1 MLKKHAIM
9 TSLIVLE
16 FILIKYAIPNLI
28 IIPYYIYPAVESAE
42 LLVIFFLDGILV
54 EFIFTSLVM
63 VILYYP
69 LILFTYS
76 LFQQQ
81 SLSFFFLLDLLTF
94 SSTYFISALFI
105 GFIGWFIRRNISDT
119 WFEQLSLFGYKFKPK
134 IALIGFT
141 LVIALYFFL
150 FYGNLPLIAGSMLNV
165 IGISLFGDYYDLPL
179 VLLSWFAT
187 PYSLTP
193 RGEISKQGICLGN
206 IVGILSK
213 SSIIDSSVI
222 RVNSSRKY
230 KWSGIKANYCID
242 FSKTKNYNIIVVGTS
257 GSGKSNF
264 AKLLASKLSVNFLVF
279 DLHGE
284 YYLNEVKRVDVSQI
298 SVNPLSLFNRN
309 PKERALE
316 IAYMLKSLFNLGNIQ
331 AIELTNLIVE
341 AYAEKGLDPDDPST
355 WSQNPPTFRDVLL
368 LLERHKKNALSA
380 QEINKYQSLEPYLQ
394 YLSSTVFQSNSI
406 NFEELLNSSYILDF
420 SSVPTNEVKY
430 IIMETILKSIQSL
443 MYSRKSSKIENLV
456 IIDEA
461 PFLLSKE
468 SGKQLIERLLA
479 EGRKFGFGFL
489 LISQS
494 VDYLKDVIPNAGLF
508 YAFNIVEPGELEYIS
523 KFFGGSDLDM
533 YYTLYE
539 TFPKLPRG
547 VFVTRDLLG
556 RFIYLVQFYEG
567 DVHV

>member
-1 MLKKHAIM
+1 M

-16 FILIKYAIPNLI
+16 FILIKYVIPNLI
-28 IIPYYIYPAVESAE
+28 VIPYYIYPAVESAE

-63 VILYYP
+63 IILYYP

-206 IVGILSK
+206 VVGILSK

>member
-16 FILIKYAIPNLI
+16 FILIKYVIPNLI

-284 YYLNEVKRVDVSQI
+284 YYLNEVKRVDVSRI

-368 LLERHKKNALSA
+368 LLERHKKNALST

-461 PFLLSKE
+461 PFLLNKE

>member
-28 IIPYYIYPAVESAE
+28 VIPYYIYPAVESAE

-105 GFIGWFIRRNISDT
+105 GFIGWFIRRNMSDT

-179 VLLSWFAT
+179 ILLSWFAT

-213 SSIIDSSVI
+213 SGIIDSSVI

-494 VDYLKDVIPNAGLF
+494 VDYLKEVIPNAGLF

>member
-16 FILIKYAIPNLI
+16 FILIKYVIPNLI

-105 GFIGWFIRRNISDT
+105 GFIGWFIRRNMSDT

>member
-1 MLKKHAIM
+1 M

-16 FILIKYAIPNLI
+16 FILIKYVIPNLI

-284 YYLNEVKRVDVSQI
+284 YYLNEVKRVDVSRI

-368 LLERHKKNALSA
+368 LLERHKKNALST

-461 PFLLSKE
+461 PFLLNKE

>member
-16 FILIKYAIPNLI
+16 FILIKYVIPNLI

-54 EFIFTSLVM
+54 EFIFTSLVT

-81 SLSFFFLLDLLTF
+81 SISFFFLLDLLTF
-94 SSTYFISALFI
+94 SSIYFISALFI
-105 GFIGWFIRRNISDT
+105 GFIGWFIRRNMSDT
-119 WFEQLSLFGYKFKPK
+119 WFEQLSIFGYKFKPK

-230 KWSGIKANYCID
+230 KWSGVKANYCID

-468 SGKQLIERLLA
+468 SSKQLIERLLA

-547 VFVTRDLLG
+547 IFVTRDLLG

-567 DVHV
+567 DVHD

>member
-16 FILIKYAIPNLI
+16 FILIKYVIPNLI
-28 IIPYYIYPAVESAE
+28 VIPYYIYPAVESAE

-165 IGISLFGDYYDLPL
+165 IGISFFGDYYDLPL

>member
-28 IIPYYIYPAVESAE
+28 VIPYYIYPAVESAE

-105 GFIGWFIRRNISDT
+105 GFIGWFIRRNMSDT

-179 VLLSWFAT
+179 ILLSWFAT

-193 RGEISKQGICLGN
+193 RGEISKQGICIGN

-213 SSIIDSSVI
+213 SGIIDSSVI

-494 VDYLKDVIPNAGLF
+494 VDYLKEVIPNAGLF

>member
-1 MLKKHAIM
+1 M
-9 TSLIVLE
+9 TSSIVLE

-28 IIPYYIYPAVESAE
+28 VIPYYIYPAVESAE

-105 GFIGWFIRRNISDT
+105 GFIGWFIRRNMSDT

-179 VLLSWFAT
+179 ILLSWFAT

-213 SSIIDSSVI
+213 SGIIDSSVI

>member
-9 TSLIVLE
+9 TSLIVFE
-16 FILIKYAIPNLI
+16 FILIKYVIPNLI

-81 SLSFFFLLDLLTF
+81 SISFFFLLDLLTF
-94 SSTYFISALFI
+94 SSIYFISALFI
-105 GFIGWFIRRNISDT
+105 GFIGWFIRRNMSDT

-230 KWSGIKANYCID
+230 KWSGIKTNYCID

-284 YYLNEVKRVDVSQI
+284 YYLNEVKRVDVSRI

>member
-16 FILIKYAIPNLI
+16 FILVKYVIPNLI

-42 LLVIFFLDGILV
+42 LLVIFFLNGILV

-141 LVIALYFFL
+141 LVIVLYFFL

-368 LLERHKKNALSA
+368 LLERHRKNALSA

-494 VDYLKDVIPNAGLF
+494 VDYLKEVIPNAGLF

>member
-9 TSLIVLE
+9 TSSIVLE

-28 IIPYYIYPAVESAE
+28 VIPYYIYPAVESAE

-105 GFIGWFIRRNISDT
+105 GFIGWFIRRNMSDT

-179 VLLSWFAT
+179 ILLSWFAT

-213 SSIIDSSVI
+213 SGIIDSSVI

>member
-105 GFIGWFIRRNISDT
+105 GFIGWFIRRNMSDT

-394 YLSSTVFQSNSI
+394 YLSSTVFQSNSV

-556 RFIYLVQFYEG
+556 RFIYLVQFFEG

>member
-9 TSLIVLE
+9 TFLIVLE
-16 FILIKYAIPNLI
+16 FILIKYVIPNLI

-119 WFEQLSLFGYKFKPK
+119 WFEQLSFFGYKFKPK

>member
-1 MLKKHAIM
+1 M

-16 FILIKYAIPNLI
+16 FILIKYVIPNLI

-42 LLVIFFLDGILV
+42 LLVIFFLNGILV

-105 GFIGWFIRRNISDT
+105 GFIGWFIRRNMSDT

-213 SSIIDSSVI
+213 SGIIDSSVI

>member
-28 IIPYYIYPAVESAE
+28 TIPYYIYPAVESAE

-105 GFIGWFIRRNISDT
+105 GFIGWFIRRNMSDT

>member
-105 GFIGWFIRRNISDT
+105 GFIGWFIRRNMSDT

-222 RVNSSRKY
+222 SVNSSRKY

>member
-94 SSTYFISALFI
+94 SFTYFISALFI
-105 GFIGWFIRRNISDT
+105 GFIGWFIRRNMSDT

-213 SSIIDSSVI
+213 SGIIDSSVI

>member
-1 MLKKHAIM
+1 M

-16 FILIKYAIPNLI
+16 FILVKYVIPNLI

-42 LLVIFFLDGILV
+42 LLVIFFLNGILV

-141 LVIALYFFL
+141 LVIVLYFFL

-368 LLERHKKNALSA
+368 LLERHRKNALSA

-494 VDYLKDVIPNAGLF
+494 VDYLKEVIPNAGLF

>member
-1 MLKKHAIM
+1 M

-28 IIPYYIYPAVESAE
+28 VIPYYIYPAVESAE

-105 GFIGWFIRRNISDT
+105 GFIGWFIRRNMSDT

-179 VLLSWFAT
+179 ILLSWFAT

-213 SSIIDSSVI
+213 SGIIDSSVI

-494 VDYLKDVIPNAGLF
+494 VDYLKEVIPNAGLF

>member
-1 MLKKHAIM
+1 M

-28 IIPYYIYPAVESAE
+28 VIPYYIYPAVESAE
-42 LLVIFFLDGILV
+42 LLVIFFLNGILV

-105 GFIGWFIRRNISDT
+105 GFIGWFIRRNMSDT

-179 VLLSWFAT
+179 ILLSWFAT

-213 SSIIDSSVI
+213 SGIIDSSVI

>member
-28 IIPYYIYPAVESAE
+28 VIPYYIYPAVESAE

-141 LVIALYFFL
+141 LVIALHFFL

-406 NFEELLNSSYILDF
+406 NFEELFNSSYILDF

>member
-28 IIPYYIYPAVESAE
+28 VIPYYIYPAVESAE

-105 GFIGWFIRRNISDT
+105 GFIGWFIRRNMSDT

-213 SSIIDSSVI
+213 SGIIDSSVI

>member
-1 MLKKHAIM
+1 M

-16 FILIKYAIPNLI
+16 FILIKYVIPNLI

-42 LLVIFFLDGILV
+42 LLVIFFLNGILV

-94 SSTYFISALFI
+94 SSTYFISALFT
-105 GFIGWFIRRNISDT
+105 GFIGWFIRRNMSDT

-213 SSIIDSSVI
+213 SGIIDSSVI

-394 YLSSTVFQSNSI
+394 YLSSTVFQSNII

-508 YAFNIVEPGELEYIS
+508 YAFDIVEPGELEYIS

-539 TFPKLPRG
+539 TLPKLPRG

>member
-1 MLKKHAIM
+1 M

-28 IIPYYIYPAVESAE
+28 VIPYYIYPAVESAE

-105 GFIGWFIRRNISDT
+105 GFIGWFIRRNMSDT

-179 VLLSWFAT
+179 ILLSWFAT

-213 SSIIDSSVI
+213 SGIIDSSVI

>member
-9 TSLIVLE
+9 TSLIVFE
-16 FILIKYAIPNLI
+16 FILIKYVIPNLI

-81 SLSFFFLLDLLTF
+81 SISFFFLLDLLTF
-94 SSTYFISALFI
+94 SSIYFISALFI
-105 GFIGWFIRRNISDT
+105 GFIGWFIRRNMSDT

-230 KWSGIKANYCID
+230 KWSGIKTNYCID

-284 YYLNEVKRVDVSQI
+284 YYLNEVKRVNVSRI

-368 LLERHKKNALSA
+368 LLERHKKNALST

-443 MYSRKSSKIENLV
+443 MYSRKSSKIEKLV

>member
-28 IIPYYIYPAVESAE
+28 VIPYYIYPAVESAE
-42 LLVIFFLDGILV
+42 LLVIFFLNGILV

-105 GFIGWFIRRNISDT
+105 GFIGWFIRRNMSDT

-179 VLLSWFAT
+179 ILLSWFAT

-213 SSIIDSSVI
+213 SGIIDSSVI

>member
-9 TSLIVLE
+9 TSLIVFE
-16 FILIKYAIPNLI
+16 FILIKYVIPNLI

-81 SLSFFFLLDLLTF
+81 SISFFFLLDLLTF
-94 SSTYFISALFI
+94 SSIYFISALFI
-105 GFIGWFIRRNISDT
+105 GFIGWFIRRNMSDT

-230 KWSGIKANYCID
+230 KWSGIKTNYCID

-284 YYLNEVKRVDVSQI
+284 YYLNEVKRVDVSRI

-368 LLERHKKNALSA
+368 LLERHKKNALST

>member
-105 GFIGWFIRRNISDT
+105 GFIGWFIRRNMSDT

>member
-16 FILIKYAIPNLI
+16 FILIKYVIPNLI

-105 GFIGWFIRRNISDT
+105 GFIGWFIRRNMSDT

-420 SSVPTNEVKY
+420 SSVTTNEVKY

>member
-9 TSLIVLE
+9 TSLIVFE
-16 FILIKYAIPNLI
+16 FILIKYVIPNLI

-81 SLSFFFLLDLLTF
+81 SISFFFLLDLLTF
-94 SSTYFISALFI
+94 SSIYFISALFI
-105 GFIGWFIRRNISDT
+105 GFIGWFIRRNMSDT

-230 KWSGIKANYCID
+230 KWSGIKTNYCID

-284 YYLNEVKRVDVSQI
+284 YYLNEVKRVDVSRI

-355 WSQNPPTFRDVLL
+355 WSQNPPTSRDVLL

-380 QEINKYQSLEPYLQ
+380 Q
-394 YLSSTVFQSNSI
+394 
-406 NFEELLNSSYILDF
+406 
-420 SSVPTNEVKY
+420 
-430 IIMETILKSIQSL
+430 
-443 MYSRKSSKIENLV
+443 
-456 IIDEA
+456 
-461 PFLLSKE
+461 
-468 SGKQLIERLLA
+468 
-479 EGRKFGFGFL
+479 
-489 LISQS
+489 
-494 VDYLKDVIPNAGLF
+494 
-508 YAFNIVEPGELEYIS
+508 
-523 KFFGGSDLDM
+523 
-533 YYTLYE
+533 
-539 TFPKLPRG
+539 
-547 VFVTRDLLG
+547 
-556 RFIYLVQFYEG
+556 
-567 DVHV
+567 

>member
-9 TSLIVLE
+9 TFLIVLE
-16 FILIKYAIPNLI
+16 FILIKYVIPNLI

>member
-28 IIPYYIYPAVESAE
+28 VIPYYIYPAVESAE

-94 SSTYFISALFI
+94 SFTYFISALFI
-105 GFIGWFIRRNISDT
+105 GFIGWFIRRNMSDT

-213 SSIIDSSVI
+213 SGIIDSSVI

>member
-105 GFIGWFIRRNISDT
+105 GFIGWFIRRNMSDT
-119 WFEQLSLFGYKFKPK
+119 WFEQLSLFGYRFKPK

-141 LVIALYFFL
+141 LVIAIYFFL

-206 IVGILSK
+206 ILGILSK

-230 KWSGIKANYCID
+230 RWSGIKANYCID
-242 FSKTKNYNIIVVGTS
+242 FSKTKNYNIIIVGTS

-264 AKLLASKLSVNFLVF
+264 AKLLVSKLSVNFLVF

-368 LLERHKKNALSA
+368 LLERHKKNALST

-420 SSVPTNEVKY
+420 SRVPTNEVKY

-443 MYSRKSSKIENLV
+443 MYSRKSTKIENLV

-567 DVHV
+567 DVNV

>member
-16 FILIKYAIPNLI
+16 FILIKYVIPNLI

-42 LLVIFFLDGILV
+42 LLVIFFLNGILV

-105 GFIGWFIRRNISDT
+105 GFIGWFIRRNMSDT

-213 SSIIDSSVI
+213 SGIIDSSVI

>member
-16 FILIKYAIPNLI
+16 FILIKYVIPNLI

-105 GFIGWFIRRNISDT
+105 GFIGWFIRRNMSDT

-556 RFIYLVQFYEG
+556 RFIYLVQFFEG

>member
-16 FILIKYAIPNLI
+16 FILIKYVIPNLI

-42 LLVIFFLDGILV
+42 LLVIFFLNGILV

-94 SSTYFISALFI
+94 SSTYFISALFT
-105 GFIGWFIRRNISDT
+105 GFIGWFIRRNMSDT

-213 SSIIDSSVI
+213 SGIIDSSVI

-394 YLSSTVFQSNSI
+394 YLSSTVFQSNII

-508 YAFNIVEPGELEYIS
+508 YAFDIVEPGELEYIS

-539 TFPKLPRG
+539 TLPKLPRG